1 MSPGKNFARTARF
14 PRTARAF
21 QRFSLSFQAKQQR
34 DKKKNSV
41 TQNEATRPVH
51 KKLEITEILYLIIPQ
66 KRLKALMA
74 GYFKF
79 SIRPVP

>member
-1 MSPGKNFARTARF
+1 MSPGKNFAHTARF

-21 QRFSLSFQAKQQR
+21 QRFSLSLRAKQQR
-34 DKKKNSV
+34 DKKNSV